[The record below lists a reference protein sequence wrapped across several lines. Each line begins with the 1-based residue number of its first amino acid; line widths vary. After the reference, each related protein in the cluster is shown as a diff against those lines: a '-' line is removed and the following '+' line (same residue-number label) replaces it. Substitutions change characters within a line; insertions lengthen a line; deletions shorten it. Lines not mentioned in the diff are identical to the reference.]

1 MAVATTVPAMSL
13 THDFVPGIELCRR
26 FYFEAVRPVLDASFP
41 GLRHAAAL
49 IGPGSEVLGFDTPRS
64 TDHHWGPRAML
75 FLPENDAARCKDE
88 LFEAFRWQLP
98 HRFLGYPTNFAQPVP
113 EDPGTRLLQP
123 TESGPIDHRI
133 EVFTVRQFVLDTLG
147 FDIRTEPAAA
157 DWLAFPQQKLRALTT
172 GAVYHDEAG
181 LQSVRQRFATYPHDV
196 WLYLLASGWARI
208 GQEEHLMGRAGEVGD
223 ELGSAI
229 IASRLVRDAMN
240 LCFLMERQYAPYPKW
255 FGTAFMRLNA
265 GPRLAPLLQETL
277 QSDSWPERDDRLAR
291 IYEFLAEKHNLLG
304 LTDPLPAKS
313 SPFWGRP
320 FNVIH
325 GDRFAEALRSRITD
339 AEVAR
344 IAGRGLIGSIDQ
356 ISDNTDVLDCTP
368 AGVVKRLY
376 QTEEDV

>member
-1 MAVATTVPAMSL
+1 
-13 THDFVPGIELCRR
+13 
-26 FYFEAVRPVLDASFP
+26 
-41 GLRHAAAL
+41 
-49 IGPGSEVLGFDTPRS
+49 
-64 TDHHWGPRAML
+64 
-75 FLPENDAARCKDE
+75 
-88 LFEAFRWQLP
+88 
-98 HRFLGYPTNFAQPVP
+98 
-113 EDPGTRLLQP
+113 
-123 TESGPIDHRI
+123 
-133 EVFTVRQFVLDTLG
+133 
-147 FDIRTEPAAA
+147 
-157 DWLAFPQQKLRALTT
+157 
-172 GAVYHDEAG
+172 
-181 LQSVRQRFATYPHDV
+181 
-196 WLYLLASGWARI
+196 
-208 GQEEHLMGRAGEVGD
+208 
-223 ELGSAI
+223 
-229 IASRLVRDAMN
+229 MN